1 MIKVKFL
8 FSDWHEV
15 SKEQAKEFV
24 KTILSGMTMNG
35 KERKIKYINEHYL
48 RGSTVE
54 ELIK

>member
-1 MIKVKFL
+1 MIKIKFL

-24 KTILSGMTMNG
+24 KTILNSITMSG
-35 KERKIKYINEHYL
+35 EKIKYINEQYL
-48 RGSTVE
+48 MGSTVE